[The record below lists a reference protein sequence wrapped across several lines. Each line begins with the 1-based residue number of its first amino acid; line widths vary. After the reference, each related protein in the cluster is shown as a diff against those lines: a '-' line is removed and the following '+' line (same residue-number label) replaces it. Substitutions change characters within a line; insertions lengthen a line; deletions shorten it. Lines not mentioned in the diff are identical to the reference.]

1 MFKTK
6 LAAATVALAAGSC
19 LLPLR
24 AGDGPTSG
32 PAQRAPRSRP
42 ARSRHRFTRT
52 RLTPERVAEITA
64 FAREH
69 MPFLYERIRQ
79 YQKERPEQAP
89 RALRWAGWVMH
100 QVLRYPPEG
109 RPAAIGRYRVLYE
122 IRQTVREIGRTE
134 NAREK
139 AQLEERL
146 ERLLGE
152 QFDYDQTLKEY
163 EVKRLAKRLAE
174 LKAEIQQRRRNRRQ
188 VIAEAFRRLLRPPG
202 ATRPARSERSGG

>member
-1 MFKTK
+1 MFKMR
-6 LAAATVALAAGSC
+6 LAAATLALAAGSC

-24 AGDGPTSG
+24 AGDAPTSR
-32 PAQRAPRSRP
+32 PAPRSRRSRP
-42 ARSRHRFTRT
+42 ARSRHRFARA
-52 RLTPERVAEITA
+52 RLSPERVAEITA
-64 FAREH
+64 FARKH
-69 MPFLYERIRQ
+69 LPFLYERIRR

-89 RALRWAGWVMH
+89 RVVRWGGWVMQ
-100 QVLRYPPEG
+100 QVLRYPPEV

-146 ERLLGE
+146 KRLLGE

-163 EVKRLAKRLAE
+163 AVKRLARRLAD
-174 LKAEIQQRRRNRRQ
+174 LKAEIEQRRRNRRQ